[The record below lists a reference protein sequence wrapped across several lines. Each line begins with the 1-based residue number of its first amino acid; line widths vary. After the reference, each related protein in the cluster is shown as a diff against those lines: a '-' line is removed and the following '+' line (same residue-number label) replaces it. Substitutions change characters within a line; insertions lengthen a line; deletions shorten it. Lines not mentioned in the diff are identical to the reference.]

1 MTLEELR
8 RKKRE
13 LRLTSEMIAEASG
26 VPLGTV
32 QKLFGGTTKA
42 PRKRTVEAVEKAL
55 YLEELRQNAGV
66 SRAVLSAGQ
75 VGEGAVPYP
84 SAGEGTRKHTIS
96 GYYAL
101 PEEQRAELID
111 GIFYD
116 MSTPAYI
123 HQKILG
129 LLHLL
134 FTECTAAHGED
145 CEVCISP
152 CDVRLD
158 QDLFTMVQPDLMVL
172 CRPIDLHAVR
182 LEGAPDLVLEIL
194 SPSTR
199 AKDQLLK
206 LYKYQKAGVREY
218 WIVDPEYR
226 TVTVHFFEEEAYH
239 PVQYG
244 FGDVIPVGISGG
256 TCAIDF
262 SRVLEKIRGYY
273 E

>member
-84 SAGEGTRKHTIS
+84 SAGEGTRKYTIS
-96 GYYAL
+96 DYYAL
-101 PEEQRAELID
+101 PEERRAELID
-111 GIFYD
+111 GTFYD
-116 MSTPAYI
+116 MAAPDGI
-123 HQKILG
+123 HQEILLILG
-129 LLHLL
+129 SL
-134 FTECTAAHGED
+134 FREYIRKNKGGCKVYVA
-145 CEVCISP
+145 P
-152 CDVRLD
+152 RDVQLD
-158 QDLFTMVQPDLMVL
+158 PNDDRTIVQPDVL
-172 CRPIDLHAVR
+172 VVCDRSKITDRCIL
-182 LEGAPDLVLEIL
+182 GAPDLIVEIL

-199 AKDQLLK
+199 ETDLHIKAS
-206 LYKYQKAGVREY
+206 KYANAGVREY
-218 WIVDPEYR
+218 WIVDPQKKIILVYR
-226 TVTVHFFEEEAYH
+226 FTESRFPACFSFADSIT
-239 PVQYG
+239 
-244 FGDVIPVGISGG
+244 VGIWEDNMQ
-256 TCAIDF
+256 IDF
-262 SRVLEKIRGYY
+262 KQISEEIAD
-273 E
+273 

>member
-84 SAGEGTRKHTIS
+84 SAGEGTRKYTIS
-96 GYYAL
+96 DYYAL

-134 FTECTAAHGED
+134 
-145 CEVCISP
+145 
-152 CDVRLD
+152 
-158 QDLFTMVQPDLMVL
+158 
-172 CRPIDLHAVR
+172 
-182 LEGAPDLVLEIL
+182 
-194 SPSTR
+194 
-199 AKDQLLK
+199 
-206 LYKYQKAGVREY
+206 
-218 WIVDPEYR
+218 
-226 TVTVHFFEEEAYH
+226 
-239 PVQYG
+239 
-244 FGDVIPVGISGG
+244 
-256 TCAIDF
+256 
-262 SRVLEKIRGYY
+262 
-273 E
+273 